1 MSIFFHTQA
10 QLAAQQAVDAA
21 IAEHGENNS
30 AFLYC
35 GFAWAVIKPAR
46 GAFIKAL
53 KQHKIGRSGTY
64 GGWEISNYAM
74 FNLPPKLSQSMELK
88 EIGARAYC
96 NRLQELGVNAYMS
109 SRAD

>member
-1 MSIFFHTQA
+1 MSIQWHKNAAAYAQA
-10 QLAAQQAVDAA
+10 KVDEA
-21 IAEHGENNS
+21 IAHYGENNS

-35 GFAWAVIKPAR
+35 GFGWAVIKPAR
-46 GAFIKAL
+46 GAFVTAL
-53 KQHKIGRSGTY
+53 KKAGIGRSGVY
-64 GGWEISNYAM
+64 GGWHISNYDM

-96 NRLQELGVNAYMS
+96 DKLKEYGVNAYPQ